1 MKPGTGVT
9 RETGHRGNTFS
20 ALYRTP
26 DPVQPLIPHARQQ
39 SRNREPPLLRTE
51 RFKPDRLAPS
61 LPREADRGPVE
72 LDAAAVF
79 DLPHGPSLWI
89 TDIMPHRRSPMG

>member
-1 MKPGTGVT
+1 MNPGTGVT
-9 RETGHRGNTFS
+9 LETWHRGNTFS

-39 SRNREPPLLRTE
+39 SRNREPPLLLTE

-72 LDAAAVF
+72 LDGAAVF